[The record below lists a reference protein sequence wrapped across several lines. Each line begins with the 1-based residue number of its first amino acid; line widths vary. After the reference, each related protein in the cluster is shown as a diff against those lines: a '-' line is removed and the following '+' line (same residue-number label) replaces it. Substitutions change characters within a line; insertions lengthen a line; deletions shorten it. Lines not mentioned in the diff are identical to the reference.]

1 VKGGTPDHPIN
12 QTEGYGMYVQSGY
25 YITAWKLQPWA
36 AYEIWNATDAF
47 GSWAAYR
54 FGLTYYLK
62 GFNANVRLGYERV
75 ETQHDIGAS
84 RTDNSNKDSINT
96 VVLGLYLYF

>member
-1 VKGGTPDHPIN
+1 
-12 QTEGYGMYVQSGY
+12 MYVQSGY